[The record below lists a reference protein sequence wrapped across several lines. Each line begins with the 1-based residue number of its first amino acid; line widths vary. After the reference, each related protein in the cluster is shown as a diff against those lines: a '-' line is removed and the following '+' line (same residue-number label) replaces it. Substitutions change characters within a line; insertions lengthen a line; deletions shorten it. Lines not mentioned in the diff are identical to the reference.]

1 MRGAARR
8 LPRDGVPMAEGI
20 QDFRRAREAQGTVKT
35 PRGFGRRCRG
45 LRIHGEARAHQGT
58 NAQGH
63 RGRPIKKRILGER
76 GWFKEGVRHF
86 LRLEYQ
92 VIAELSSKWPVAAL
106 CDEMSVNRSGFYK
119 WLRRQPS
126 PSERV
131 KKRIDAVA
139 LFLEYH
145 ARFPSHG
152 YRWLNAKIKIDLG
165 VVYTDEFA
173 RRCCRYAGIRS
184 RSKHYRYKAPGEPRK
199 TYPNLVLAS
208 LKLTGPMQCV
218 VSDMTAFWAGGK
230 YWELT
235 LYMDLW
241 NNEIVAYG
249 LSAKKGDPSTYF
261 EALDTFVELK
271 KKYPEL
277 GTIFHSDQGSV
288 YSSKAFNEALLAYD
302 IMRTMSRV
310 GTPTDNGAMEAINGW
325 AKVEMLIDFRI
336 GDSDDV
342 PKAVAGYIRF
352 FNEERP
358 MCCLGYMT
366 PKQFRE
372 ESIKA
377 NPCPL
382 PPDQCLHLP
391 MVVDTK

>member
-1 MRGAARR
+1 M
-8 LPRDGVPMAEGI
+8 
-20 QDFRRAREAQGTVKT
+20 
-35 PRGFGRRCRG
+35 
-45 LRIHGEARAHQGT
+45 
-58 NAQGH
+58 
-63 RGRPIKKRILGER
+63 
-76 GWFKEGVRHF
+76 
-86 LRLEYQ
+86 
-92 VIAELSSKWPVAAL
+92 IAELSSKWPVAAL

-119 WLRRQPS
+119 WLKRQSS

-131 KKRIDAVA
+131 RKRADAVA

-249 LSAKKGDPSTYF
+249 LSAKKRRPVDVFRG
-261 EALDTFVELK
+261 
-271 KKYPEL
+271 L
-277 GTIFHSDQGSV
+277 GHVRRI
-288 YSSKAFNEALLAYD
+288 E
-302 IMRTMSRV
+302 
-310 GTPTDNGAMEAINGW
+310 E
-325 AKVEMLIDFRI
+325 KV
-336 GDSDDV
+336 
-342 PKAVAGYIRF
+342 
-352 FNEERP
+352 
-358 MCCLGYMT
+358 
-366 PKQFRE
+366 
-372 ESIKA
+372 
-377 NPCPL
+377 
-382 PPDQCLHLP
+382 PPN
-391 MVVDTK
+391 